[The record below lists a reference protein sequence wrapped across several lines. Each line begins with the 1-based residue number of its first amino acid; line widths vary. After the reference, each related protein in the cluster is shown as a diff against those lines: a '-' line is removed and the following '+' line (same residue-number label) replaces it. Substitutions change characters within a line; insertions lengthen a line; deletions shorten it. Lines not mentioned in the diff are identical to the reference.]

1 MAQSFEK
8 LLDGRHSVVLLGEAG
23 CGKSEIALNLAAA
36 MAATRETH
44 LFDMDQTKPLYR
56 SRDARDAM
64 EKIGVA
70 FHYERQFFDAP
81 TLAGGVAESLNDP
94 GRFTILDVG
103 GNDTGARLIGGFSKL
118 LDRDGTLVLYVVNPY
133 RPWSKDTASIDRTL
147 SAILQ
152 VSHLRHF
159 SIISNPNL
167 GFETTAE
174 EFAAGIESTR
184 QMLERYVP
192 VAGACVRE
200 EIYPDAAALTTLP
213 LLPLHLYLTYEWNN
227 ENKEE
232 I

>member
-1 MAQSFEK
+1 
-8 LLDGRHSVVLLGEAG
+8 
-23 CGKSEIALNLAAA
+23 
-36 MAATRETH
+36 
-44 LFDMDQTKPLYR
+44 
-56 SRDARDAM
+56 M

-184 QMLERYVP
+184 QMLERHGRP
-192 VAGACVRE
+192 HRDECPFAEQISLQADAGRHAV
-200 EIYPDAAALTTLP
+200 YQQ
-213 LLPLHLYLTYEWNN
+213 LHCH
-227 ENKEE
+227 
-232 I
+232 